1 MECLRSILPT
11 AATAPQLLGDPLP
24 DPNTDPCEA
33 CKDTVC
39 KDVPNGEN
47 RIVIC
52 DGKTL
57 TTIAG
62 TAEGQYLAWDH
73 TAKKWRLTN
82 V

>member
-1 MECLRSILPT
+1 
-11 AATAPQLLGDPLP
+11 LLGDPLP
-24 DPNTDPCEA
+24 DPNADPCEA
-33 CKDTVC
+33 CKNEVC
-39 KDVPNGEN
+39 KNVPAGEN

-52 DGKTL
+52 DGTTL

-62 TAEGQYLAWDH
+62 TAEGQYLAWDN